1 MLNYTTI
8 SLPDATYECFEILTA
23 NSLNDSLRTPLQEVI
38 QNLNAIGKYIEDN
51 EQDWKNDSGGGS
63 GGTSLNQ
70 PLIGINTLNSSPN
83 NNSILFYDN
92 SWGFKTISS
101 SLKNL
106 LSIEG
111 LPQNNQILQY
121 YDNSW
126 RYVDLPSSETVLS
139 GLLKNLQN
147 DGVDSSNKNGQ
158 NKILVYNNGIWSYR
172 EYASQGE
179 DIDLSEYTWWGQSIS
194 GNKIEGNLSGN
205 IKFIEFNDTI
215 NNRTIY
221 LGLDN
226 DGNLRV
232 SSSSGVVNFYA
243 TGGVSALG
251 SGSGGGSSSGGA
263 SLDDVWNSLGSSTDN
278 YSSRKINIAHIP
290 TLPYLS
296 NIKNNAIFQL
306 PDKASGKTY
315 TLVTT
320 EDLSNI
326 SFTLSP
332 ATNNLLGGVKVG
344 SGLTITNDG
353 ILSISNNIATQ
364 SWVNQQGFV
373 KSSGVTS
380 VGMSVPTGFT
390 VNDSPVTTS
399 GTLVLGIANGY
410 SLPTTA
416 KQSQW
421 DTAYSERHI
430 HSNKSVLDGI
440 TQTKVDKWDNDYVTL
455 ATSQT
460 ISGTKTFSTGPILN
474 NATPIRVR
482 DTDGTVR
489 SAFELDQ
496 NNIFAIGY
504 GVRNL
509 TNSSTHL
516 YGNSYIR
523 FNLNGSVF
531 TKVTPNGF
539 VIGNDGNETTDTTHY
554 LQIGGGKLCWDNAN
568 KALYVQQADGTAAHF
583 YATGGV
589 SALGMGVSGTA
600 SLNTLTLGSLSVTGN
615 TTLKT
620 LAVNTKLTLPSEI
633 VASGSPMIV
642 RQSGNADCIYPFF
655 GHAQATTSGYDY
667 YYNQYDN
674 VGLKGTN
681 YNYDD
686 SWSIDPDGNADFK
699 KISCG
704 TTHIIQN
711 YIYINSQCRLF
722 ASGSTVQLQTRSST
736 TTTNWITKGTW

>member
-23 NSLNDSLRTPLQEVI
+23 NSLNDSLRTPLQKVI

-63 GGTSLNQ
+63 GGASLNQ

-111 LPQNNQILQY
+111 FPQNNQILQY

-126 RYVDLPSSETVLS
+126 RYVDLPSSEIVLS

-158 NKILVYNNGIWSYR
+158 NKILVYNNGIWSYK

-226 DGNLRV
+226 DGNLKV

-263 SLDDVWNSLGSSTDN
+263 SLDDVWNSLGDSTDN

-332 ATNNLLGGVKVG
+332 ATNSLLGGIKVG

-353 ILSISNNIATQ
+353 ILSISSNIATQ

-380 VGMSVPTGFT
+380 VGLSVPTGFT

-399 GTLVLGIANGY
+399 GTLALGIANGY

-421 DTAYSERHI
+421 DTAYNQSHT
-430 HSNKSVLDGI
+430 HSNKNILDGI
-440 TQTKVDKWDNDYVTL
+440 TQIKVDKWDNDYVTL
-455 ATSQT
+455 ATGQT

-474 NATPIRVR
+474 NTTPIRVR

-554 LQIGGGKLCWDNAN
+554 LQIGGGKLCWDNTN

-589 SALGMGVSGTA
+589 SALGMSVGGTPSMNALTLQTLTVNGSATIA
-600 SLNTLTLGSLSVTGN
+600 SLTVRNTISSLTVDDLDVSNVLYMNGCDISMDYGNINNCGTLGADAIETG
-615 TTLKT
+615 TL
-620 LAVNTKLTLPSEI
+620 LVG
-633 VASGSPMIV
+633 SGSEV
-642 RQSGNADCIYPFF
+642 
-655 GHAQATTSGYDY
+655 
-667 YYNQYDN
+667 
-674 VGLKGTN
+674 
-681 YNYDD
+681 
-686 SWSIDPDGNADFK
+686 K
-699 KISCG
+699 KIQWDG
-704 TTHIIQN
+704 TYLQVQI
-711 YIYINSQCRLF
+711 
-722 ASGSTVQLQTRSST
+722 GSTTYKFRPDAT
-736 TTTNWITKGTW
+736 A